1 MSNSEIRE
9 REYLYKLIIGQ
20 LYYDGHRQVATNLAD
35 EVGLSQ
41 EPPAPSDKLFRL
53 VTMAKQFSDEPAQE
67 SESNFF
73 KLNIDSMG
81 LDLEY
86 DADVPPSAH
95 EPATYETV
103 FLSTHKAPCR
113 STNFNTD
120 GSLAAIGSA
129 DCSIKIYDIEKIIA
143 RELKGDTIPNAE
155 NDQIHPVIRCLY
167 DHEGE
172 VSCLA
177 FHPREPILISGSH
190 DKTIKFF
197 DYSKMSVKRSMK
209 SIREAE
215 PIKAFSIHPGG
226 EFLQVAVDHPTLRLY
241 NIETQQCF
249 VSSNPDDQHTRPV
262 VDVCYAD
269 NARLFASCA
278 LDGDVK
284 IWDGIS
290 NRCIQTFMR
299 AHDGAPVR
307 SVKFTRNGKY
317 VLSTGMDCSAKLWEL
332 STNRCIVAYTG
343 AGSSGFGDVSAPACF
358 NHTEDYVLLPDEKS
372 GSLCTWNSRTG
383 ERKRLLALGHGAPIR
398 DFVHSKTSPAF
409 ITCSDDCKA
418 RFWYKKL

>member
-1 MSNSEIRE
+1 MSNIEIRE
-9 REYLYKLIIGQ
+9 REYLYKLIVGQ
-20 LYYDGHRQVATNLAD
+20 LFYDGYRQVAANLAE
-35 EVGLSQ
+35 EVGIAHDH
-41 EPPAPSDKLFRL
+41 PAPSDKLFRM
-53 VTMAKQFSDEPAQE
+53 VSMAKQFSDEPNQE
-67 SESNFF
+67 NNDKIFQF
-73 KLNIDSMG
+73 NIESMG

-86 DADVPPSAH
+86 DADVPPTGH
-95 EPATYETV
+95 EPATYEPV
-103 FLSTHKAPCR
+103 FMSTHKAPCR
-113 STNFNTD
+113 SATFNTD
-120 GSLAAIGSA
+120 GSLAAVGSA
-129 DCSIKIYDIEKIIA
+129 DCSIKIYDLEKIIA
-143 RELKGDTIPNAE
+143 RELRGDTIPMNE
-155 NDQIHPVIRCLY
+155 NDQVHPVIRCLY

-177 FHPREPILISGSH
+177 FHPREAILISGSH

-209 SIREAE
+209 SIRESE
-215 PIKAFSIHPGG
+215 VIRAFAIHPGG

-249 VSSNPDDQHTRPV
+249 VSANPSDQHVRPV

-269 NARLFASCA
+269 NARLLASGSM
-278 LDGDVK
+278 DGDVK

-290 NRCIQTFMR
+290 NRCVQTFTR

-317 VLSTGMDCSAKLWEL
+317 VLTTGIDCSAKLWEL
-332 STNRCIVAYTG
+332 STNRCIISYTG
-343 AGSSGFGDVSAPACF
+343 AGTSGFGEFSAPACF
-358 NHTEDYVLLPDEKS
+358 NHTEDYVMLPDDKS

-383 ERKRLLALGHGAPIR
+383 DRKRLLALGHAAPIR
-398 DFVHSKTSPAF
+398 DFIHSKTSPAF